1 MGILDTTVD
10 LTSYFR
16 NNVGDDPLMANHHQQ
31 SPAGV
36 AQRNARFEH
45 VVTFMLQSS
54 ANSLDIITQKSMLFF
69 LPQIISAIHVRSVA
83 NYLMIRL
90 LPTDINCKQ
99 DSISHLN

>member
-1 MGILDTTVD
+1 
-10 LTSYFR
+10 
-16 NNVGDDPLMANHHQQ
+16 
-31 SPAGV
+31 
-36 AQRNARFEH
+36 
-45 VVTFMLQSS
+45 MLQSS

-99 DSISHLN
+99 DSISH